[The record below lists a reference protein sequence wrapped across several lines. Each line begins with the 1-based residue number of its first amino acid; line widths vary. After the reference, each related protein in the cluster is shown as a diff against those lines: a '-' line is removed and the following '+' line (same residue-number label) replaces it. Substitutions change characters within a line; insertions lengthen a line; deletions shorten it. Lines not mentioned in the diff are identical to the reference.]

1 MLIYLDYITCKKKKK
16 KQFKKNKKYKYKI
29 MENLLEEIL
38 KLIQIVDE
46 YHF

>member
-1 MLIYLDYITCKKKKK
+1 MLIYLDYITCKKK

-38 KLIQIVDE
+38 KLIQIADE

>member
-1 MLIYLDYITCKKKKK
+1 MLIYLDYITCKK